1 MSVLSLTF
9 HSTSNISSSWDRYT
23 ENTLFEMIENLMDVE
38 KYILSEV
45 ESDMINEGK
54 NTNLLLVFDNN
65 EKRQDFI
72 EIELQNITERIE
84 NEFGDEVMV
93 FVTLLNSKKQRF
105 S

>member
-9 HSTSNISSSWDRYT
+9 HSTSNIGASWDRYT
-23 ENTLFEMIENLMDVE
+23 ENNLFEMIENLMDVE